1 MLAFAPTRLLALKM
15 ILWLSSIEAQDM
27 AFGLRLLEKSSS
39 ALSIFDAMISPMI
52 SLTSELEERRILYLI
67 IHNLA
72 QDGISTRQ

>member
-1 MLAFAPTRLLALKM
+1 
-15 ILWLSSIEAQDM
+15 M